1 MEQKAVLSCEHVS
14 FCYPRQ
20 TDNAI
25 EDISFSIG
33 EAEFVVLCG
42 QSGCGKTT
50 LLRHFKK
57 NQIPFGT
64 GSGKL
69 YYRGSDLETMDDRE
83 SAARIG
89 FVGQNPDTQL
99 VTDKVWHELA
109 FGLENL
115 GVPGEQIRRR
125 TAEIA
130 QYFGMESWFRRPV
143 SELSGGQKQLLNL
156 ASVVIMQPDVL
167 LLDEPTA
174 QLDPIGTGRFLDTL
188 RRLNRDLG
196 TAVLLSEQRLEE
208 VVPMADRV
216 LIMHQ
221 GHLVADAV
229 PGQCAAKLEAYE
241 RDHNEALPIAS
252 AMPVAVRVWKA
263 CHYRDEASSPVS
275 IRQGKSW
282 LADHVRKTGQPGE
295 ATETGGMQ
303 NMATDAVHK
312 MGQTDEATEAGSKRN
327 MATDAVRKTGQTG
340 ETIKSAV
347 SDRHPCHT
355 AKRAV
360 SETALFVDRLCFG
373 YQKDQRVL
381 EDFTMRVP
389 KGMLYA
395 VVGGNGSGKSTALK
409 AIMGICKPRR
419 GKVKAA
425 GKIRFLAQNPKSLFT
440 ELTAAEEL
448 MAMLLPENGGAGL
461 KEADRTQR
469 VGEMLSYLELTA
481 QREQNPMDLSGGQQ
495 QRLALGKLL
504 LTEPDIL
511 LLDEPTKGLDGAFKE
526 KLAEFLKDLCSKGKT
541 VVLVSHDMEFCAR
554 YADQCGLLFDGQLIS
569 EGETRAF
576 FRENVFYTT
585 AAQRMSRG
593 VCGDCL
599 LAEDIVRALQEAGCA
614 G

>member
-241 RDHNEALPIAS
+241 REHNEALPIAS

-263 CHYRDEASSPVS
+263 CHYRDEANSPVS

-282 LADHVRKTGQPGE
+282 LADHVRKTGQP
-295 ATETGGMQ
+295 
-303 NMATDAVHK
+303 
-312 MGQTDEATEAGSKRN
+312 
-327 MATDAVRKTGQTG
+327 G

-381 EDFTMRVP
+381 EDFSMRVP

>member
-241 RDHNEALPIAS
+241 REHNEALPIAS

-263 CHYRDEASSPVS
+263 CHYRDEANSPVS

-295 ATETGGMQ
+295 P
-303 NMATDAVHK
+303 
-312 MGQTDEATEAGSKRN
+312 
-327 MATDAVRKTGQTG
+327 
-340 ETIKSAV
+340 IKSAV

-448 MAMLLPENGGAGL
+448 MAMLLPENGGASL

-576 FRENVFYTT
+576 FRENVFYTM

-599 LAEDIVRALQEAGCA
+599 LAEDIIRALQEAGCA

>member
-241 RDHNEALPIAS
+241 REHNEALPIAS

-263 CHYRDEASSPVS
+263 CHYRDEANSPVS

-295 ATETGGMQ
+295 P
-303 NMATDAVHK
+303 
-312 MGQTDEATEAGSKRN
+312 
-327 MATDAVRKTGQTG
+327 
-340 ETIKSAV
+340 IKSAV

-448 MAMLLPENGGAGL
+448 MAMLLPENGGASL

-469 VGEMLSYLELTA
+469 VREMLSYLELTA

-593 VCGDCL
+593 VCEDCL
-599 LAEDIVRALQEAGCA
+599 LAEDIIRTLQKAG
-614 G
+614 GVG

>member
-69 YYRGSDLETMDDRE
+69 FYRGSDLETMDDRE

-221 GHLVADAV
+221 GHLVADSV
-229 PGQCAAKLEAYE
+229 PEQCAAKLEAYE
-241 RDHNEALPIAS
+241 MDHNEALPIAS

-263 CHYRDEASSPVS
+263 CHYRDEAGSPVS

-282 LADHVRKTGQPGE
+282 LSDRVRKTGQPG
-295 ATETGGMQ
+295 
-303 NMATDAVHK
+303 DP
-312 MGQTDEATEAGSKRN
+312 
-327 MATDAVRKTGQTG
+327 
-340 ETIKSAV
+340 IKSAV

-389 KGMLYA
+389 KGTLYA

-469 VGEMLSYLELTA
+469 VGETLSYLELTA

-526 KLAEFLKDLCSKGKT
+526 KLAELLKDLCSKGKT

-593 VCGDCL
+593 VCGGCL

-614 G
+614 R

>member
-263 CHYRDEASSPVS
+263 CHYRNEASSPVS

-282 LADHVRKTGQPGE
+282 LADHVRKTGQ
-295 ATETGGMQ
+295 
-303 NMATDAVHK
+303 
-312 MGQTDEATEAGSKRN
+312 
-327 MATDAVRKTGQTG
+327 TG
-340 ETIKSAV
+340 EPIKSAV

-419 GKVKAA
+419 GKVKAV

>member
-263 CHYRDEASSPVS
+263 CHYRNEASSPVS

-282 LADHVRKTGQPGE
+282 LADHVRKTGQ
-295 ATETGGMQ
+295 
-303 NMATDAVHK
+303 
-312 MGQTDEATEAGSKRN
+312 
-327 MATDAVRKTGQTG
+327 TG
-340 ETIKSAV
+340 EPIKSAV

-511 LLDEPTKGLDGAFKE
+511 LLDEPTKGLDGAFKD

>member
-282 LADHVRKTGQPGE
+282 LADYVRKTGQPGE
-295 ATETGGMQ
+295 P
-303 NMATDAVHK
+303 
-312 MGQTDEATEAGSKRN
+312 
-327 MATDAVRKTGQTG
+327 
-340 ETIKSAV
+340 IKSAV

>member
-130 QYFGMESWFRRPV
+130 QYFGMESWFRRLV

-295 ATETGGMQ
+295 P
-303 NMATDAVHK
+303 
-312 MGQTDEATEAGSKRN
+312 
-327 MATDAVRKTGQTG
+327 
-340 ETIKSAV
+340 IKSAV

-419 GKVKAA
+419 GNVKAA

>member
-263 CHYRDEASSPVS
+263 CHYRDEANSPVS
-275 IRQGKSW
+275 IRPGKSW

-295 ATETGGMQ
+295 P
-303 NMATDAVHK
+303 
-312 MGQTDEATEAGSKRN
+312 
-327 MATDAVRKTGQTG
+327 
-340 ETIKSAV
+340 IKSAV

-419 GKVKAA
+419 GNVKAA

>member
-241 RDHNEALPIAS
+241 REHNEALPIAS

-263 CHYRDEASSPVS
+263 CHYRDEANSPVS

-295 ATETGGMQ
+295 P
-303 NMATDAVHK
+303 
-312 MGQTDEATEAGSKRN
+312 
-327 MATDAVRKTGQTG
+327 
-340 ETIKSAV
+340 IKSAV

-448 MAMLLPENGGAGL
+448 MAMLLPENGGASL

-526 KLAEFLKDLCSKGKT
+526 KLAELLKDLCSKGKT

-614 G
+614 R

>member
-221 GHLVADAV
+221 GHLVADSV
-229 PGQCAAKLEAYE
+229 PEQCAAKLEAYE

-252 AMPVAVRVWKA
+252 VMPVAVRVWKA

-282 LADHVRKTGQPGE
+282 LSDRVRKTGQPGE
-295 ATETGGMQ
+295 P
-303 NMATDAVHK
+303 
-312 MGQTDEATEAGSKRN
+312 
-327 MATDAVRKTGQTG
+327 
-340 ETIKSAV
+340 IKSAV

-389 KGMLYA
+389 KGTLYA

-469 VGEMLSYLELTA
+469 VGETLSYLELTA

-526 KLAEFLKDLCSKGKT
+526 KLAELLKDLCSKGKT

-554 YADQCGLLFDGQLIS
+554 YADRCGLLFDGKLIS

-576 FRENVFYTT
+576 FGENVFYTT

-593 VCGDCL
+593 VCEDCL
-599 LAEDIVRALQEAGCA
+599 LAEDIIRTLQEAG
-614 G
+614 GVG

>member
-295 ATETGGMQ
+295 P
-303 NMATDAVHK
+303 
-312 MGQTDEATEAGSKRN
+312 
-327 MATDAVRKTGQTG
+327 
-340 ETIKSAV
+340 IKSAV

-599 LAEDIVRALQEAGCA
+599 LAEDIIRALQEAGGA

>member
-263 CHYRDEASSPVS
+263 CHYRDEANSPVS

-295 ATETGGMQ
+295 P
-303 NMATDAVHK
+303 
-312 MGQTDEATEAGSKRN
+312 
-327 MATDAVRKTGQTG
+327 
-340 ETIKSAV
+340 IKSAV

-419 GKVKAA
+419 GNVKAA

>member
-69 YYRGSDLETMDDRE
+69 FYRGSDLETMDDRE

-143 SELSGGQKQLLNL
+143 SELSGGQKQLLKL

-221 GHLVADAV
+221 GHLVADSV
-229 PGQCAAKLEAYE
+229 PEQCAAKLEAYE
-241 RDHNEALPIAS
+241 MDHNEALPIAS

-263 CHYRDEASSPVS
+263 CHYRDEAGSPVS

-282 LADHVRKTGQPGE
+282 LSDRVRKTGQPG
-295 ATETGGMQ
+295 
-303 NMATDAVHK
+303 DP
-312 MGQTDEATEAGSKRN
+312 
-327 MATDAVRKTGQTG
+327 
-340 ETIKSAV
+340 IKSAV

-389 KGMLYA
+389 KGTLYA

-469 VGEMLSYLELTA
+469 VGETLSYLELTA

-526 KLAEFLKDLCSKGKT
+526 KLAELLKDLCSKGKT

-614 G
+614 R

>member
-263 CHYRDEASSPVS
+263 CHYRNEASSPVS

-282 LADHVRKTGQPGE
+282 LADHVRKTGQTGE

-327 MATDAVRKTGQTG
+327 MATDAVRKTGQPG
-340 ETIKSAV
+340 EPIKSAV

-373 YQKDQRVL
+373 YQKDQRAGGFYHACSEGDALCGGGGQRLRQINGIKSDHGDLQASARQGEGGGQDSFSGTESEEPFYGADGCRGADGDASSGKRRGRL
-381 EDFTMRVP
+381 E
-389 KGMLYA
+389 
-395 VVGGNGSGKSTALK
+395 GSGQDAESRENAFLSG
-409 AIMGICKPRR
+409 AYC
-419 GKVKAA
+419 AA
-425 GKIRFLAQNPKSLFT
+425 G
-440 ELTAAEEL
+440 AESD
-448 MAMLLPENGGAGL
+448 GL
-461 KEADRTQR
+461 KRRAAAAACAWKTASYRTGYS
-469 VGEMLSYLELTA
+469 VT
-481 QREQNPMDLSGGQQ
+481 
-495 QRLALGKLL
+495 
-504 LTEPDIL
+504 
-511 LLDEPTKGLDGAFKE
+511 
-526 KLAEFLKDLCSKGKT
+526 
-541 VVLVSHDMEFCAR
+541 
-554 YADQCGLLFDGQLIS
+554 
-569 EGETRAF
+569 
-576 FRENVFYTT
+576 
-585 AAQRMSRG
+585 
-593 VCGDCL
+593 
-599 LAEDIVRALQEAGCA
+599 
-614 G
+614 

>member
-20 TDNAI
+20 IDNAI

-221 GHLVADAV
+221 GHLVADSV
-229 PGQCAAKLEAYE
+229 PEQCAAKLEAYE
-241 RDHNEALPIAS
+241 MDHNEALPIAS

-263 CHYRDEASSPVS
+263 CHYRDEAGSPVS

-282 LADHVRKTGQPGE
+282 LSDRVRKTGQPG
-295 ATETGGMQ
+295 
-303 NMATDAVHK
+303 DP
-312 MGQTDEATEAGSKRN
+312 
-327 MATDAVRKTGQTG
+327 
-340 ETIKSAV
+340 IKSAV

-389 KGMLYA
+389 KGTLYA

-469 VGEMLSYLELTA
+469 VGETLSYLELTA

-526 KLAEFLKDLCSKGKT
+526 KLAELLKDLCSKGKT

-614 G
+614 R

>member
-174 QLDPIGTGRFLDTL
+174 QLDPIGTRRFLDTL

-263 CHYRDEASSPVS
+263 CHYRNEASSPVS

-282 LADHVRKTGQPGE
+282 LADHVRKTGQ
-295 ATETGGMQ
+295 
-303 NMATDAVHK
+303 
-312 MGQTDEATEAGSKRN
+312 
-327 MATDAVRKTGQTG
+327 TG
-340 ETIKSAV
+340 EPIKSAV

>member
-263 CHYRDEASSPVS
+263 CHYRDEANSPVS

-295 ATETGGMQ
+295 P
-303 NMATDAVHK
+303 
-312 MGQTDEATEAGSKRN
+312 
-327 MATDAVRKTGQTG
+327 
-340 ETIKSAV
+340 IKSAV

-419 GKVKAA
+419 GNVKAA

-511 LLDEPTKGLDGAFKE
+511 LLDEPTKGIDGAFKE

>member
-20 TDNAI
+20 IDNAI

-295 ATETGGMQ
+295 P
-303 NMATDAVHK
+303 
-312 MGQTDEATEAGSKRN
+312 
-327 MATDAVRKTGQTG
+327 
-340 ETIKSAV
+340 IKSAV

-389 KGMLYA
+389 KGTLYA

>member
-241 RDHNEALPIAS
+241 REHNEALPIAS

-263 CHYRDEASSPVS
+263 CHYRDEANSPVS

-295 ATETGGMQ
+295 P
-303 NMATDAVHK
+303 
-312 MGQTDEATEAGSKRN
+312 
-327 MATDAVRKTGQTG
+327 
-340 ETIKSAV
+340 IKSAV

-448 MAMLLPENGGAGL
+448 MAMLLPENGGASL

-599 LAEDIVRALQEAGCA
+599 LAEDIIRALQEAGCA

>member
-69 YYRGSDLETMDDRE
+69 FYRGSDLETMDDRE

-221 GHLVADAV
+221 GHLVADSV
-229 PGQCAAKLEAYE
+229 PEQCAAKLEAYE
-241 RDHNEALPIAS
+241 MDHNEALPIAS

-263 CHYRDEASSPVS
+263 CHYRDEAGSPVS

-282 LADHVRKTGQPGE
+282 LSDRVRKTGQPG
-295 ATETGGMQ
+295 
-303 NMATDAVHK
+303 DP
-312 MGQTDEATEAGSKRN
+312 
-327 MATDAVRKTGQTG
+327 
-340 ETIKSAV
+340 IKSAV

-389 KGMLYA
+389 KGTLYA

-461 KEADRTQR
+461 KEADRTQK
-469 VGEMLSYLELTA
+469 VGETLSYLELTA

-526 KLAEFLKDLCSKGKT
+526 KLAELLKDLCSKGKT

-614 G
+614 R

>member
-188 RRLNRDLG
+188 RRLNRDQG

-275 IRQGKSW
+275 IRQGRSW
-282 LADHVRKTGQPGE
+282 LADHVRKTGQPG
-295 ATETGGMQ
+295 
-303 NMATDAVHK
+303 DP
-312 MGQTDEATEAGSKRN
+312 
-327 MATDAVRKTGQTG
+327 
-340 ETIKSAV
+340 IKSAV

-381 EDFTMRVP
+381 EDFSMRVP

-554 YADQCGLLFDGQLIS
+554 YADQCGLLFDGRLIS

>member
-42 QSGCGKTT
+42 ESGCGKTT

-263 CHYRDEASSPVS
+263 CHYRNEASSPVS

-282 LADHVRKTGQPGE
+282 LADHVRKTGQ
-295 ATETGGMQ
+295 
-303 NMATDAVHK
+303 
-312 MGQTDEATEAGSKRN
+312 
-327 MATDAVRKTGQTG
+327 TG
-340 ETIKSAV
+340 EPIKSAV

>member
-263 CHYRDEASSPVS
+263 CHYRDEANSPVS

-295 ATETGGMQ
+295 P
-303 NMATDAVHK
+303 
-312 MGQTDEATEAGSKRN
+312 
-327 MATDAVRKTGQTG
+327 
-340 ETIKSAV
+340 IKSAV

-419 GKVKAA
+419 GNVKEA

>member
-69 YYRGSDLETMDDRE
+69 FYRGSDLETMDDRE

-221 GHLVADAV
+221 GHLVADSV
-229 PGQCAAKLEAYE
+229 PEQCAAKLEAYE

-282 LADHVRKTGQPGE
+282 LSDRVRKTGQPGE
-295 ATETGGMQ
+295 P
-303 NMATDAVHK
+303 
-312 MGQTDEATEAGSKRN
+312 
-327 MATDAVRKTGQTG
+327 
-340 ETIKSAV
+340 IKSAV

-389 KGMLYA
+389 KGTLYA

-526 KLAEFLKDLCSKGKT
+526 KLAELLKDLCSKGKT

-554 YADQCGLLFDGQLIS
+554 YADRCGLLFDGKLIS

-576 FRENVFYTT
+576 FGENVFYTT

-593 VCGDCL
+593 VCEDCL
-599 LAEDIVRALQEAGCA
+599 LAEDIIRTLQETG
-614 G
+614 GVG

>member
-20 TDNAI
+20 IDNAI

-89 FVGQNPDTQL
+89 FVGQNTDTQL

-282 LADHVRKTGQPGE
+282 LSDRVRKTGQPG
-295 ATETGGMQ
+295 
-303 NMATDAVHK
+303 DP
-312 MGQTDEATEAGSKRN
+312 
-327 MATDAVRKTGQTG
+327 
-340 ETIKSAV
+340 IKSAV

>member
-221 GHLVADAV
+221 RHLVADAV

-263 CHYRDEASSPVS
+263 CHYRNEASSPVS

-282 LADHVRKTGQPGE
+282 LADHVRKTGQ
-295 ATETGGMQ
+295 
-303 NMATDAVHK
+303 
-312 MGQTDEATEAGSKRN
+312 
-327 MATDAVRKTGQTG
+327 TG
-340 ETIKSAV
+340 EPIKSAV

>member
-282 LADHVRKTGQPGE
+282 LSDRVRKTGQPG
-295 ATETGGMQ
+295 
-303 NMATDAVHK
+303 DP
-312 MGQTDEATEAGSKRN
+312 
-327 MATDAVRKTGQTG
+327 
-340 ETIKSAV
+340 IKSAV

-599 LAEDIVRALQEAGCA
+599 LAEDIVRALQEAGGA

>member
-115 GVPGEQIRRR
+115 SVPGEQIRRR

-295 ATETGGMQ
+295 P
-303 NMATDAVHK
+303 
-312 MGQTDEATEAGSKRN
+312 
-327 MATDAVRKTGQTG
+327 
-340 ETIKSAV
+340 IKSAV

-419 GKVKAA
+419 GNVKAA

>member
-263 CHYRDEASSPVS
+263 CHYRNEASSPVS

-295 ATETGGMQ
+295 P
-303 NMATDAVHK
+303 
-312 MGQTDEATEAGSKRN
+312 
-327 MATDAVRKTGQTG
+327 
-340 ETIKSAV
+340 IKSAV

-469 VGEMLSYLELTA
+469 VGETLSYLELTA

-526 KLAEFLKDLCSKGKT
+526 KLAELLKDLCSKGKT

-614 G
+614 R

>member
-263 CHYRDEASSPVS
+263 CHYRNEASSPVS

-282 LADHVRKTGQPGE
+282 LADHVRKTGQ
-295 ATETGGMQ
+295 
-303 NMATDAVHK
+303 
-312 MGQTDEATEAGSKRN
+312 
-327 MATDAVRKTGQTG
+327 TG
-340 ETIKSAV
+340 EPIKSAV

-395 VVGGNGSGKSTALK
+395 VVGCNGSGKSTALK

>member
-69 YYRGSDLETMDDRE
+69 YYRGNDLEAMDDRE

-208 VVPMADRV
+208 VVPLADRV

-229 PGQCAAKLEAYE
+229 PEQCAAKLEAYE
-241 RDHNEALPIAS
+241 RAHNEALPITS

-263 CHYRDEASSPVS
+263 CHHKDEADSPVS

-282 LADHVRKTGQPGE
+282 LADRVRKMGQPGE
-295 ATETGGMQ
+295 P
-303 NMATDAVHK
+303 
-312 MGQTDEATEAGSKRN
+312 
-327 MATDAVRKTGQTG
+327 
-340 ETIKSAV
+340 IKPAV
-347 SDRHPCHT
+347 SDRPSRHT
-355 AKRAV
+355 VKRAV

-389 KGMLYA
+389 KGTLYA
-395 VVGGNGSGKSTALK
+395 VMGGNGSGKSTALK

-419 GKVKAA
+419 GKVKAT
-425 GKIRFLAQNPKSLFT
+425 GKVRFLAQNPKSLFT
-440 ELTAAEEL
+440 ELTVSEEL
-448 MAMLLPENGGAGL
+448 MAMLLSENGGAGL
-461 KEADRTQR
+461 KETDRMQR
-469 VGEMLSYLELTA
+469 VDEMIAYLELTA

-526 KLAEFLKDLCSKGKT
+526 KLAELLKDLCSKGKT

-554 YADQCGLLFDGQLIS
+554 YADQCSLLFDGQLIS
-569 EGETRAF
+569 EGETREF
-576 FRENVFYTT
+576 FAENVFYTT
-585 AAQRMSRG
+585 AAQRMSQG
-593 VCGDCL
+593 VCEDCL

>member
-188 RRLNRDLG
+188 RRLNRDQG

-282 LADHVRKTGQPGE
+282 LADYVRKTGQPGE
-295 ATETGGMQ
+295 P
-303 NMATDAVHK
+303 
-312 MGQTDEATEAGSKRN
+312 
-327 MATDAVRKTGQTG
+327 
-340 ETIKSAV
+340 IKSAV

-526 KLAEFLKDLCSKGKT
+526 KLAELLKDLCSKGKT

>member
-69 YYRGSDLETMDDRE
+69 FYRGSDLKTMDDRE

-221 GHLVADAV
+221 GHLVADSV
-229 PGQCAAKLEAYE
+229 PEQCAAKLEAYE
-241 RDHNEALPIAS
+241 MDHNEALPIAS

-263 CHYRDEASSPVS
+263 CHYRDEAGSPVS

-282 LADHVRKTGQPGE
+282 LSDRVRKTGQPG
-295 ATETGGMQ
+295 
-303 NMATDAVHK
+303 DP
-312 MGQTDEATEAGSKRN
+312 
-327 MATDAVRKTGQTG
+327 
-340 ETIKSAV
+340 IKSAV

-389 KGMLYA
+389 KGTLYA

-469 VGEMLSYLELTA
+469 VGETLSYLELTA

-526 KLAEFLKDLCSKGKT
+526 KLAELLKDLCSKGKT

-614 G
+614 R

>member
-25 EDISFSIG
+25 EDISFSVG

-69 YYRGSDLETMDDRE
+69 FYRGSDLETMDDRE

-221 GHLVADAV
+221 GHLVADSV
-229 PGQCAAKLEAYE
+229 PEQCAAKLEAYE
-241 RDHNEALPIAS
+241 MDHNEALPIAS

-263 CHYRDEASSPVS
+263 CHYRDEAGSPVS

-282 LADHVRKTGQPGE
+282 LSDRVRKTGQPG
-295 ATETGGMQ
+295 
-303 NMATDAVHK
+303 DP
-312 MGQTDEATEAGSKRN
+312 
-327 MATDAVRKTGQTG
+327 
-340 ETIKSAV
+340 IKSAV

-389 KGMLYA
+389 KGTLYA

-469 VGEMLSYLELTA
+469 VGETLSYLELTA

-526 KLAEFLKDLCSKGKT
+526 KLAELLKDLCSKGKT

-614 G
+614 R